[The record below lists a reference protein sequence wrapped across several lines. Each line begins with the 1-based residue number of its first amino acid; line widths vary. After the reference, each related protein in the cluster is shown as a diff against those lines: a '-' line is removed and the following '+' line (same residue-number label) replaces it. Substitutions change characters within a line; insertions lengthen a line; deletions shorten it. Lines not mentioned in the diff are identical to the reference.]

1 MGNPSVGVFRVGLE
15 IPKTLWLLSL
25 YEFNLGNNFI
35 VIHFSNI
42 YGKQQ
47 QNIYWNS
54 LYASLSKIAYQS
66 SEIVFTGIIYLAR
79 TQNLPKNQHF

>member
-47 QNIYWNS
+47 QNIYWD
-54 LYASLSKIAYQS
+54 ASLSKIAYQS
-66 SEIVFTGIIYLAR
+66 SEIVFLGIIYLAR